1 MAVQPAPSV
10 ERARDAAARE
20 SWAEAYALLR
30 ALDRNR
36 TRTDGPHP
44 NGTPAGGPRPHHARA
59 QAEQPHRARPLSPGD
74 LDLLADAAW
83 WSGHVEESV
92 DARLRAHAGHA
103 GAGDHRR
110 AGCAAWW
117 LYYEYRS
124 LGRPG
129 AAAGWLHRARQHLE
143 HEPDCPE
150 QCFLAWTESE
160 EAQSVPDPE
169 AALTAA
175 LRMNRIAADSGS
187 PDLVA
192 LSRQAHAAVLLA
204 NGRRAEALALLDDAM
219 CSVTAGE
226 LSGMFTGWLYCMA
239 LTHCMAAADFARAVE
254 WTDAAMAWCSVPW
267 SQHAAPASDGSGAPA
282 GDLPARTAL
291 TDNRAGDLPAG
302 TALTDNPFR
311 GLCRIHHV
319 QVLDLLGSWPL
330 AAAQA
335 ELVCQEVLPDC
346 LEAAAAAH
354 YEAGEIQRRR
364 GRLDD
369 AAASYARAHELG
381 LTPQPGLALLQ
392 LTQGK
397 ADAAVTSLRLA
408 LACHGET
415 SADMLGRAR
424 LLAGQTEV
432 ALAVGDVDSA
442 GTAVKELGALASTG
456 PRPPAGTLL
465 GAMAD
470 TARGSLA
477 LAQGGPEGLDD
488 PDAALRPLRRALAG
502 WLGMRIPYEAA
513 QARMLLAAACRAA
526 GDGEA
531 ARLELRAART
541 TFEQL
546 GAVPDARRAAALLS
560 ERPRGL
566 PGGLTPREAEVLRL
580 VAAGG
585 TNRDIARELVISEHT
600 VARHLN
606 NIYAKLNV
614 ASRAAA
620 TAYACS
626 HGLAA

>member
-1 MAVQPAPSV
+1 MAVQSAPSV

-20 SWAEAYALLR
+20 SWAEAYVLLH
-30 ALDRNR
+30 ALDR
-36 TRTDGPHP
+36 DGLRAD
-44 NGTPAGGPRPHHARA
+44 GRRRPGS
-59 QAEQPHRARPLSPGD
+59 RPLSPGD
-74 LDLLADAAW
+74 LDLLSDAAW
-83 WSGHVEESV
+83 WSGHVDESV
-92 DARLRAHAGHA
+92 DARLRAHAGYA
-103 GAGDHRR
+103 AAGDRRR

-117 LYYEYRS
+117 LFYEYRS

-160 EAQSVPDPE
+160 EAQSAADPE
-169 AALTAA
+169 AALAA
-175 LRMNRIAADSGS
+175 VRRMHRIAVDSGS

-219 CSVTAGE
+219 CAVTAGE

-267 SQHAAPASDGSGAPA
+267 SRHAAPAPDGGGTPDGA
-282 GDLPARTAL
+282 T
-291 TDNRAGDLPAG
+291 
-302 TALTDNPFR
+302 LTDNPFR

-330 AAAQA
+330 AAAEA
-335 ELVCQEVLPDC
+335 ERVCQEVMPDC

-364 GRLDD
+364 GRLDA

-381 LTPQPGLALLQ
+381 LTPQPGLALLR
-392 LTQGK
+392 LAQGK
-397 ADAAVTSLRLA
+397 AEAAVAGLRPA
-408 LACHGET
+408 LACQGDAP
-415 SADMLGRAR
+415 ADLLGRAR
-424 LLAGQTEV
+424 LLAAQTEV
-432 ALAVGDVDSA
+432 SLAVGDVDGA
-442 GTAVKELGALASTG
+442 ATAVKELETLAATG
-456 PRPPAGTLL
+456 PRRPTATLL
-465 GAMAD
+465 RAMAD
-470 TARGSLA
+470 TAQGSLA
-477 LAQGGPEGLDD
+477 LARGRPEGPEG

-513 QARMLLAAACRAA
+513 QVRMLLAAACRAA
-526 GDGEA
+526 GDSEA
-531 ARLELRAART
+531 ARLELRAARS

-546 GAVPDARRAAALLS
+546 GALPDARRAAALLS

-566 PGGLTPREAEVLRL
+566 PGGLTRREAEVLRL

-614 ASRAAA
+614 TSRAAA
-620 TAYACS
+620 TAYACA
-626 HGLAA
+626 HGLAG